1 MIRPQSC
8 FSKSPKC
15 GKSSVL
21 SGRGSH
27 ARYAPGAPGC
37 LPGFRLFPPP
47 RALRCGGFFPG
58 RSSDEGGIEEFP
70 LLRDSARS
78 SRLTCSRSA
87 AIWSACALTASRSSP
102 ISSCCAAIC
111 SSRAAQAAQSG
122 AGGGRADTGH
132 DHQEPAGSKQ
142 ADTPSRP
149 AEAGQ
154 TISSAASHLNIRR
167 RHGGLNVYIE
177 RWVANYSNMA
187 RELFGFDDLQ
197 SIRCRGVVVEY
208 MVKDNEGHGFHNEEN
223 RFDFYGAME
232 KFLDQHLHPETAPA
246 ADASGAGSN

>member
-1 MIRPQSC
+1 MPGTPAASGGAPATWRRPQAHSTSC
-8 FSKSPKC
+8 RSYWVVSARASGRSVTWWEYATPRSRAPASSRLHSHRPP
-15 GKSSVL
+15 GNTSSVL

-167 RHGGLNVYIE
+167 RHGGLNVYTQGG
-177 RWVANYSNMA
+177 VA
-187 RELFGFDDLQ
+187 
-197 SIRCRGVVVEY
+197 
-208 MVKDNEGHGFHNEEN
+208 
-223 RFDFYGAME
+223 
-232 KFLDQHLHPETAPA
+232 
-246 ADASGAGSN
+246 